1 MNVLII
7 EDSLTTA
14 MTLETFVTA
23 CGHLP
28 VCVPNSWL
36 AWPVV
41 DVWPIDLV
49 LLDILLPG
57 MDGYEVARRLR
68 EKGVRALIIAVTSL
82 EDDLAKRLEYGIDGH
97 LGKPVS
103 MTQLKDV
110 LEQYE
115 ARLVSS
121 SGAPAQLAKSSD
133 KVDE

>member
-14 MTLETFVTA
+14 KTLQTFVSA

-49 LLDILLPG
+49 LVDIMLPG
-57 MDGYEVARRLR
+57 MDGYQVARRLR
-68 EKGVRALIIAVTSL
+68 EKGVCGPIIAVTSL
-82 EDDLAKRLEYGIDGH
+82 EDDLAKRLEYGIDGY

-103 MTQLKDV
+103 MKQLKEV

-115 ARLVSS
+115 VALSV
-121 SGAPAQLAKSSD
+121 
-133 KVDE
+133 